1 MVECVLYNKFIKN
14 SQKRLFFNDWLM
26 YNWTGD
32 IMKLHVYDYVFE
44 IDNKN
49 IIGAQLEYK
58 LGFDVV
64 SNGKQSEYISLTLSG
79 IDENN
84 KDAWINIDI
93 LCSLKELNKLS
104 KIPTEILQKY
114 TITESFIKKPNEN
127 NSRFLDFEI
136 KNNLV
141 DDIYRNLSSIYISKL
156 EENLFV
162 FKISVPT
169 EGLFTWFKIDFNN
182 KNIKK

>member
-1 MVECVLYNKFIKN
+1 
-14 SQKRLFFNDWLM
+14 
-26 YNWTGD
+26 
-32 IMKLHVYDYVFE
+32 MKLHVYDYVFE

-49 IIGAQLEYK
+49 IVDVKLDYK
-58 LGFDVV
+58 FGFDID
-64 SNGKQSEYISLTLSG
+64 SNNKKHEYISLTLSG

-136 KNNLV
+136 KNNIV

-182 KNIKK
+182 KFVKK

>member
-1 MVECVLYNKFIKN
+1 
-14 SQKRLFFNDWLM
+14 
-26 YNWTGD
+26 
-32 IMKLHVYDYVFE
+32 MKLHVYDYVFE

-49 IIGAQLEYK
+49 IVKAQLEYK
-58 LGFDVV
+58 LGFDIA
-64 SNGKQSEYISLTLSG
+64 SNDKKIEYITLTLSG

-84 KDAWINIDI
+84 KEAGISMDI
-93 LCSLKELNKLS
+93 FCSLKELNELS
-104 KIPTEILQKY
+104 EIPTEILQKY

-136 KNNLV
+136 KNNIV
-141 DDIYRNLSSIYISKL
+141 DDIYRNLSSIYVSKL

-182 KNIKK
+182 KFVKK

>member
-1 MVECVLYNKFIKN
+1 
-14 SQKRLFFNDWLM
+14 
-26 YNWTGD
+26 
-32 IMKLHVYDYVFE
+32 MKLHVYDYVFE

-49 IIGAQLEYK
+49 IVDVKLDYK
-58 LGFDVV
+58 FGFDVA

-79 IDENN
+79 IEENN

-93 LCSLKELNKLS
+93 LCSLKELNELS
-104 KIPTEILQKY
+104 EIPTEILQKY

-136 KNNLV
+136 QENSI

-156 EENLFV
+156 EENVFV
-162 FKISVPT
+162 FKVSVPT